1 MAEHHELVEEMT
13 TLERMSTQERLKH
26 AKKRRIQQLK
36 KWTQR
41 EKELKRKEQRQE
53 KTGTTKIN
61 GGGKLVEYKVHF
73 VPSVMLLEAAARND
87 VEEVRRLLMMGVSP
101 DSTNEDGLT
110 ALHQCCIDDSEEMM
124 KLLLEFGAN
133 VNAKDSEQW
142 TPLHAAATCGH
153 IHLVKYLILKG
164 ADLLAVNADGNMPY
178 DICEDEQTLDHI
190 ETEMAKRGI
199 TQNTIDTTRAAA
211 EMQMLKDLKEHKAR
225 GGDLEWKDEQLAT
238 PLHIAAANGYISVVE
253 FLLENGVA
261 TDAADCDLWQPIHAA
276 ACWGHPDAVEVLVQA
291 GADLNAKTKNG
302 ETPYDIC
309 EDPELKERIKEL
321 RNEMEIRRLSQ
332 LSQRLRRSHSQNTRS
347 QSVRRTSIRE
357 KNKIS
362 RREAIEEARIRQEQ
376 NRNSA
381 NSRPNDEDS
390 PSGSPNS
397 NKLLPNGVD
406 ATRSAGDQVDFAAN
420 NNQIKES
427 LEMPLGMNPPRY
439 EEVVQG
445 KPNHTYETIATTTTT
460 TAPKSPEA
468 VKVEIHVTVNTSSGS
483 SASPAKGP
491 LPSPPV
497 SSSTLVPAPGPGSS
511 STLQKTLSDLKKH
524 RTDLRASVNR
534 SSYCTALEN
543 GAYPSVPAA
552 TAGPTPT
559 GILHDSDVK
568 RFRGAEVVGGESGA
582 RFCCSLM

>member
-53 KTGTTKIN
+53 KSGAKLNN
-61 GGGKLVEYKVHF
+61 GGGRLVEYKVHF

-110 ALHQCCIDDSEEMM
+110 ALHQCCIDNNEEMT
-124 KLLLEFGAN
+124 KLLVEFGAN

-153 IHLVKYLILKG
+153 LHLVKYLILKG
-164 ADLLAVNADGNMPY
+164 ADLLSVNADGNMPY
-178 DICEDEQTLDHI
+178 DICEDEPTLDHI

-199 TQNTIDTTRAAA
+199 TQHTIDTTRAAA
-211 EMQMLKDLKEHKAR
+211 EMHMLRELREHRLNGVDLDWR
-225 GGDLEWKDEQLAT
+225 DEQLAT
-238 PLHIAAANGYISVVE
+238 PLHIASANGYISVVE

-276 ACWGHPDAVEVLVQA
+276 ACWGHPDVVELLVQS

-302 ETPYDIC
+302 ETPFDIC

-321 RNEMEIRRLSQ
+321 RNEMEIKRLSQ

-347 QSVRRTSIRE
+347 QSVRRTSVRE

-362 RREAIEEARIRQEQ
+362 RREAIEEARIRQENQ
-376 NRNSA
+376 SRNAISSDGT
-381 NSRPNDEDS
+381 NGRPNDEDS
-390 PSGSPNS
+390 PGNSPNNNKTGSLS
-397 NKLLPNGVD
+397 NGD
-406 ATRSAGDQVDFAAN
+406 ALRPAGSDQIDSITVAN
-420 NNQIKES
+420 NNQIKQQQQQQQQAGQS
-427 LEMPLGMNPPRY
+427 LQSQLAMGPPRY
-439 EEVVQG
+439 EEVVQQG
-445 KPNHTYETIATTTTT
+445 KNARTAQNNHTYETLTTTATN
-460 TAPKSPEA
+460 APKSPE
-468 VKVEIHVTVNTSSGS
+468 
-483 SASPAKGP
+483 
-491 LPSPPV
+491 
-497 SSSTLVPAPGPGSS
+497 
-511 STLQKTLSDLKKH
+511 
-524 RTDLRASVNR
+524 
-534 SSYCTALEN
+534 
-543 GAYPSVPAA
+543 
-552 TAGPTPT
+552 GPTPA
-559 GILHDSDVK
+559 GILHDSDMK
-568 RFRGAEVVGGESGA
+568 RFRGAEVVGGETGA